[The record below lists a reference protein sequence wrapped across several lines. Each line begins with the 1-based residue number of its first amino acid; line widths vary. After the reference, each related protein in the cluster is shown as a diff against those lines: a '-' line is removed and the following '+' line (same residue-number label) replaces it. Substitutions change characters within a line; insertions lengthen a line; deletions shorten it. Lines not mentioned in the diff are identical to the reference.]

1 MSNAPDSP
9 LRTVTA
15 QLKACFDRL
24 QLDATERALLE
35 TPVREVTCELPL
47 RRDDGTMMV
56 FKAFRVQHDNSRGPF
71 KGGLRFHPNVEI
83 DHFRALAQVMTWK
96 SALVEIPFGGGK
108 GGIACDPA
116 TLSVGERERLVK
128 LLVSRLDGLIG
139 PTRDIPAPD
148 MGTSEI
154 DMAWFYQ
161 AYSARYGDVPDCVTG
176 KPVALQGSHGRIR
189 ATGHA
194 AALFARW
201 QLESVGKPVEGASI
215 AIQGFGNVARAAA
228 RSLAE
233 MGARVVAVSRSS
245 GGRYHEA
252 GLPLEELKHAEA
264 QQDNDLA
271 PLGGDVIDNA
281 ELLALDV
288 DVLIPAAVE
297 LAITEANV
305 DQVRAR
311 AIVEAANVPLSTEAA
326 VELHQRGIASVPDVL
341 ASAGGVTVSY
351 LEWVQNRSRR
361 TWPEAQ
367 VMDVQAD
374 HLRRGWD
381 SVHGRAEADQ
391 TSLRD
396 AAYDVAVER
405 VLQAARLRGS

>member
-1 MSNAPDSP
+1 MAHTADSP
-9 LRTVTA
+9 LRTVTE
-15 QLKACFDRL
+15 QLQASFDRL
-24 QLDATERALLE
+24 QLNATERALLE

-47 RRDDGTMMV
+47 RRDDGSMLV
-56 FKAFRVQHDNSRGPF
+56 LKAFRVQHDNSRGPF
-71 KGGLRFHPNVEI
+71 KGGLRFHPQVDL
-83 DHFRALAQVMTWK
+83 DHFRAFAQVMTWK
-96 SALVEIPFGGGK
+96 SALVDIPFGGGK
-108 GGIACDPA
+108 GGVACDPGA
-116 TLSVGERERLVK
+116 LSIGERERLVK

-148 MGTSEI
+148 MGTSEVE
-154 DMAWFYQ
+154 MAWFYQ
-161 AYSARYGDVPDCVTG
+161 AYSERYGDEPDCVTG

-201 QLESVGKPVEGASI
+201 QLERADRQIEGASV

-228 RSLAE
+228 RSLAD

-245 GGRYHEA
+245 GGRYLET
-252 GLPLEELKHAEA
+252 GLPVAALHHAET
-264 QQDNDLA
+264 QQDNDMT

-297 LAITEANV
+297 LAITEDNV
-305 DQVRAR
+305 EQVRAK

-326 VELHQRGIASVPDVL
+326 AALHERGIPSVPDVL

-351 LEWVQNRSRR
+351 LEWVQNRSRQ
-361 TWPEAQ
+361 TWPEDQ
-367 VMDVQAD
+367 VLSAQAD
-374 HLRRGWD
+374 HLQRGWRAITT
-381 SVHGRAEADQ
+381 RAEADR

-405 VLQAARLRGS
+405 VLHAAHLRGS